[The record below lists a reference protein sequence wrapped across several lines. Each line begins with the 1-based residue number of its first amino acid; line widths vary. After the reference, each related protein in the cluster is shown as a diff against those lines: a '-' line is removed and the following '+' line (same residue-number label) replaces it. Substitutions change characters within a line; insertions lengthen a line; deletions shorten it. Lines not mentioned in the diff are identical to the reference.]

1 MDIRRL
7 LLVNFGFKVFVV
19 AVCILLVRTHYLLS
33 DMTVTGTSAKE
44 AKDRFANTDY
54 REVRAPFPWFEPAI
68 AEQELREAVEKH
80 VADINARNGDGLT
93 GLIWAAKNNDMMR
106 AQAILNAYPKLN
118 LISDDMYRR
127 TALHWC
133 CYNGDNRNAIEL
145 AHMLVD
151 RGADVHVKD
160 FEGATPLRL
169 VARMDDI
176 NQNLDMVVFLA
187 KHGARIGARDDRG
200 QSLLHRLIVRRNQT
214 YIRHYLDYL
223 KTILNPVDL
232 SDAANFAH
240 RDKSY
245 YLEELID
252 EAAKRRPDRL
262 YTDRVSG
269 YDEHGLRSLM
279 QAVIRDDKQIVPR
292 LLQNAAPTQDE
303 LLNDRS
309 NDEFQVT
316 ALHIATM
323 QQDVPWVELLLGA
336 GADRF
341 VQDAKGNTPL
351 HLVAGMADGMVARNI
366 VRVLLKGLDDPASLL
381 NMRNAEGDTLAHRAI
396 KLNNPD
402 LIRFLADTYGQYI
415 DHTLANNDNRD
426 LMQLA
431 QVLGRKDIEE
441 LLSGS

>member
-1 MDIRRL
+1 
-7 LLVNFGFKVFVV
+7 
-19 AVCILLVRTHYLLS
+19 
-33 DMTVTGTSAKE
+33 
-44 AKDRFANTDY
+44 
-54 REVRAPFPWFEPAI
+54 
-68 AEQELREAVEKH
+68 
-80 VADINARNGDGLT
+80 
-93 GLIWAAKNNDMMR
+93 LIWAAKNNDITR
-106 AQAILNAYPKLN
+106 ARVILEAYPKLN

-127 TALHWC
+127 AALHWS
-133 CYNGDNRNAIEL
+133 CYNGDNRNAINL
-145 AHMLVD
+145 THMLVN
-151 RGADVHVKD
+151 RGADVHVRD

-176 NQNLDMVVFLA
+176 NQNLNMVVFLA

-214 YIRHYLDYL
+214 YIREYLERL

-240 RDKSY
+240 RDMSY

-262 YTDRVSG
+262 FTDRVDG

-292 LLQNAAPTQDE
+292 LLQNASPTQHE

-309 NDEFQVT
+309 NDEFQFT

-323 QQDVPWVELLLGA
+323 QQDVPWIELLLGA

-351 HLVAGMADGMVARNI
+351 HLVAGMADAMVARNI
-366 VRVLLKGLDDPASLL
+366 ARVLLKGIDDPTTLL
-381 NMRNAEGDTLAHRAI
+381 NMRNNEGDTLTHRAI

-402 LIRFLADTYGQYI
+402 LVRFLADTYGQYI
-415 DHTLANNDNRD
+415 DHTLANNNNHD
-426 LMQLA
+426 LIQLA
-431 QVLGRKDIEE
+431 RALGRVDIEE